1 LLNLKEKQVKRGAGR
16 EKSFRNPLARASR
29 GKKNLQVLPASAAP
43 IYLFKGKKEEMLR
56 KTLSF
61 KKAGEVRGASKRE
74 KTHSLLLLLPAPRE
88 SVNRDRGH
96 GRRQRALAP
105 LLLEEECLLLLV
117 GDLGVD
123 QGGDPRVAG
132 VELLLFLGGRGD
144 GLCLGVLCVCVR
156 GGGGAEGK
164 RRGARREGKE
174 KERRRGRKS
183 RVFVSTRGCRMVRKL
198 LAFPARIELAIG
210 PSQPGRD
217 RWITFA
223 SASPTAAS
231 KIGVGRGASGMSAT
245 SKGMVRALASPI
257 LSSSS

>member
-1 LLNLKEKQVKRGAGR
+1 MKRGAGR
-16 EKSFRNPLARASR
+16 EKSFRNQLARASR

-61 KKAGEVRGASKRE
+61 KKAGEERGASKRE

-96 GRRQRALAP
+96 GRRQCALAP

-144 GLCLGVLCVCVR
+144 GLCLGVWCVCVC
-156 GGGGAEGK
+156 GGGGRGK
-164 RRGARREGKE
+164 K
-174 KERRRGRKS
+174 
-183 RVFVSTRGCRMVRKL
+183 
-198 LAFPARIELAIG
+198 
-210 PSQPGRD
+210 
-217 RWITFA
+217 
-223 SASPTAAS
+223 
-231 KIGVGRGASGMSAT
+231 
-245 SKGMVRALASPI
+245 KGSEA
-257 LSSSS
+257 